1 MTGNLTMA
9 AWHSC
14 QAKGPQ
20 PAVQRAF
27 AAAPPARLQRLFAL
41 VSMAAAALLPWR
53 AFTGAA

>member
-1 MTGNLTMA
+1 MA